1 MKIPLLYLLLCL
13 AISGC
18 HVGPQIE
25 NLEHARRP
33 EGITTSIELRA
44 GIAENKRVEGEL
56 LEVRKDG
63 LLLNAR
69 EAGEAPVVKRHVV
82 FVPYTA
88 MVDVSPEKLKLS
100 VLDNK
105 NTWNERAAS
114 KKRLDQHRET
124 LRLLSRLPQ
133 GLSRPLLEELLAAEG
148 QTTVDVIDVEPGS
161 PSE

>member
-1 MKIPLLYLLLCL
+1 MKIPYLYLLLCL

-33 EGITTSIELRA
+33 EGITTSIALRD
-44 GIAENKRVEGEL
+44 GTAERKRVEGEL

-88 MVDVSPEKLKLS
+88 MVNVSLEKLKLS

-105 NTWNERAAS
+105 NTWNESAAS
-114 KKRLDQHRET
+114 TRSLERDRET
-124 LRLLSRLPQ
+124 LRLLSRFPQ

-148 QTTVDVIDVEPGS
+148 QTSVDVIDGEPGS
-161 PSE
+161 TSE